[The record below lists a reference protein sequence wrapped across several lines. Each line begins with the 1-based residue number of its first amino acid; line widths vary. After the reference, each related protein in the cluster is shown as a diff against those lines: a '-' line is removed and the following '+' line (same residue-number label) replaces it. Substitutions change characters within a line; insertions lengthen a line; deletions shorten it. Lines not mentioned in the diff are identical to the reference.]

1 MSRKKQV
8 YEKITALYCRI
19 SLDDGG
25 DNESMSI
32 SNQKLMLRDFAEKHG
47 MFQYEYYV
55 DEGYTGRNFNR
66 PSFQRMIADIEAGK
80 IGCVITKDLSR
91 LGRNYIEAGSYIEI
105 FFPKHNVRYIA
116 VTDGVDSLTRQEMD
130 ITPFKN
136 ILNDMYSRDIS
147 KKVLAGRMTRSRQGK
162 FCGGQPPLGLMRD
175 PEDKGHL
182 ILDPETAPVIRKIY
196 DMALDGWGCMRIAKQ
211 LMDDKIPIT
220 RVKSNTECDVNY
232 YSWGSARISH
242 ILRNPFYKGAHLVCR
257 THQKGIRSNTYDII
271 PREDWEVIEGCHE
284 AIVTPEEWEQV
295 QEIIDRRP
303 TIMKGNAC
311 PFYNLFH
318 GLVYCATCG
327 KSMQVRYEK
336 VGRTGKNRFTGEM
349 REPIDKAYYICQ
361 TYNRL
366 GKNACTSHK
375 IEARDLYNLVLKDI
389 QELAAQAMKDAD
401 AFYQR
406 LSSRMECRYLVD
418 ASQTEKERKRLE
430 VRNQE
435 IDGMFLS
442 LYTDKAKGIL
452 TEQRFMKLTA
462 ALEQEQEANQKRLHD
477 LAVMQSRADAQESEV
492 RTFIKEIRR
501 YAAIEELD
509 ESVLNRLI
517 SKILIGEV
525 KKVDGQKVRHDQVH
539 NLYGGSMTRAAG
551 EAFADLRP
559 GQRTLLYSRSS
570 FIGSHRYGG
579 IWLGD
584 NNSSWAQLLANIQ
597 MMPSVQMCGFL
608 YSGADLCGF
617 SCDTTPDLALRWLE
631 FGLLTPLMRNHSAV
645 GTRMQEYYR
654 FPEVLPAVRNMIR
667 LRYALLPYL
676 YSEFMKAALENTSYF
691 RPLAFDYPDD
701 PDAREV
707 EDQLLLGEG
716 LMAAPVYVQNA
727 HGRHV
732 YLPEPMK
739 LLRLRAVDDYD
750 EEILPAGHHYIRCA
764 LDEMLLFIRP
774 GHIIP
779 VAQPANN
786 TAELDDASLTLWS
799 FLPNG
804 ESAEY
809 RMYRDD
815 GVTTEYEKKE
825 HWKTLQIHHS

>member
-8 YEKITALYCRI
+8 NQKITALYCRI
-19 SLDDGG
+19 SLEDGG

-32 SNQKLMLRDFAEKHG
+32 SNQKLMLRDFAEKNG

-55 DEGYTGRNFNR
+55 DDGYTGRNFNR

-116 VTDGVDSLTRQEMD
+116 ITDGVDSLTRQEMD

-182 ILDPETAPVIRKIY
+182 IRDPETAPVIRKIY

-211 LMDDKIPIT
+211 LMDDKVPIT

-271 PREDWEVIEGCHE
+271 PREDWEIIEDCHE
-284 AIVTPEEWEQV
+284 AIISPEEWEQV

-303 TIMKGNAC
+303 TIMRGNSCPFYKGAHLVCRTHQKGIRSNTYDIIPREDLEIIEDCHEAIISPEEWEQVQEIINRRPTIMKGNSC

-318 GLVYCATCG
+318 GIIYCATCG

-336 VGRTGKNRFTGEM
+336 VGRTGKNRFTGEQ

-389 QELAAQAMKDAD
+389 QELAKTALKDAD

-406 LSSRMECRYLVD
+406 LSSRMERRYLLD
-418 ASQTEKERKRLE
+418 ASQTQKECQRLE
-430 VRNQE
+430 SRNRE
-435 IDGMFLS
+435 IDEMFLS

-462 ALEQEQEANQKRLHD
+462 TLEQEQEANQKRLQD
-477 LAVMQSRADAQESEV
+477 LLLMMRHSDEQENEV

-509 ESVLNRLI
+509 EAVLNRLI
-517 SKILIGEV
+517 SKILVGEV
-525 KKVDGQKVRHDQVH
+525 KKIDGQKVQEVRIVY
-539 NLYGGSMTRAAG
+539 NFVG
-551 EAFADLRP
+551 E
-559 GQRTLLYSRSS
+559 
-570 FIGSHRYGG
+570 I
-579 IWLGD
+579 
-584 NNSSWAQLLANIQ
+584 
-597 MMPSVQMCGFL
+597 
-608 YSGADLCGF
+608 
-617 SCDTTPDLALRWLE
+617 
-631 FGLLTPLMRNHSAV
+631 
-645 GTRMQEYYR
+645 
-654 FPEVLPAVRNMIR
+654 PEI
-667 LRYALLPYL
+667 
-676 YSEFMKAALENTSYF
+676 
-691 RPLAFDYPDD
+691 
-701 PDAREV
+701 
-707 EDQLLLGEG
+707 
-716 LMAAPVYVQNA
+716 
-727 HGRHV
+727 
-732 YLPEPMK
+732 
-739 LLRLRAVDDYD
+739 
-750 EEILPAGHHYIRCA
+750 
-764 LDEMLLFIRP
+764 
-774 GHIIP
+774 
-779 VAQPANN
+779 
-786 TAELDDASLTLWS
+786 TA
-799 FLPNG
+799 
-804 ESAEY
+804 
-809 RMYRDD
+809 
-815 GVTTEYEKKE
+815 
-825 HWKTLQIHHS
+825 